1 MLPPFDI
8 MRVVEDAD
16 PVLIEAAESLEVAM
30 VRTIALRDRVTA
42 DYIVISR
49 ITGMKILFRA
59 SGGIR
64 RI

>member
-1 MLPPFDI
+1 

>member
-1 MLPPFDI
+1 VLPPFDI